1 MKNGIGRGRGVFST
15 HGKLHGIL
23 HRDAYCCD
31 CDEKKRVCTHIQREC
46 AMPKAGAILAI
57 RKSRQ
62 IGFDLK
68 RIAVETEC
76 KENVGE
82 WVEGDEETSE

>member
-1 MKNGIGRGRGVFST
+1 
-15 HGKLHGIL
+15 
-23 HRDAYCCD
+23 
-31 CDEKKRVCTHIQREC
+31 
-46 AMPKAGAILAI
+46 MPKARAILAI

-82 WVEGDEETSE
+82 WAEEDEETSE

>member
-1 MKNGIGRGRGVFST
+1 MT
-15 HGKLHGIL
+15 
-23 HRDAYCCD
+23 
-31 CDEKKRVCTHIQREC
+31 
-46 AMPKAGAILAI
+46 KAGEILAI

-62 IGFDLK
+62 IGFDLE

-82 WVEGDEETSE
+82 WAEGNEETSE